1 MAIGGRSGSVR
12 WSSST
17 SGSPAL
23 VADLR
28 EWTANVTADMFD
40 VTTFGSSG
48 WRRFMPNMNGASGS
62 LSGFFAVQTS
72 TTERAIM
79 QKVFGLS
86 TAPGT
91 LVLIVDNAAGNG
103 FVGDAWVSQLS
114 LGASVDAIVPFGAS
128 FTYHGPVAYSTT
140 L

>member
-1 MAIGGRSGSVR
+1 MALSGRGGTVK

-28 EWTANVTADMFD
+28 EWTANVETDMFD

-48 WRRFMPNMNGASGS
+48 WKRFMPNMTGAQGS

-79 QKVFGLS
+79 NKVLGLS
-86 TAPGT
+86 PTPGQLSL
-91 LVLIVDNAAGNG
+91 LVDAANGNG
-103 FVGDAWVSQLS
+103 ITGDAWVSSLS